1 MSYIDIKKYVECRYI
16 LVTCMNDTSPNKNP
30 VDLVVRILGDVDSSI
45 TTIIIL
51 NLISRREK
59 IWGYQLKQDLF
70 EIIETKIQN
79 STLYTILRNLELK
92 YSILDSEMANRRRY
106 YWLTEGGKE
115 AIDIL
120 NNGWS
125 DLITKS
131 EKLFKKTNNLSLTTR
146 GN

>member
-92 YSILDSEMANRRRY
+92 YSIL
-106 YWLTEGGKE
+106 
-115 AIDIL
+115 
-120 NNGWS
+120 
-125 DLITKS
+125 
-131 EKLFKKTNNLSLTTR
+131 
-146 GN
+146 